1 MSREYVDEGLEEGEI
16 DERTEALANT
26 GLPIGLRGRL
36 DGRVELTKEE
46 AEDDMREIET
56 LFLQDKLLEDNP
68 EEDFIQSELEEIIP
82 STGQQLSKI
91 QLEHAN

>member
-46 AEDDMREIET
+46 AEDDIGDIET
-56 LFLQDKLLEDNP
+56 
-68 EEDFIQSELEEIIP
+68 
-82 STGQQLSKI
+82 
-91 QLEHAN
+91 